1 MDLSTEQQEVAA
13 FAASMPA
20 EYRASFDHAS
30 VAAHA
35 AIAKER
41 ADKSTHVAIWR
52 ELPRM
57 VGICVVAVDHPGLLS
72 QVSAALV
79 AHDIDVV
86 SANAYTRTLPNG
98 KAEAF
103 DLLWLRRMSTAA
115 LAHVPI
121 GARDVSRV
129 AEMVDALVSGRTTFP
144 GAVRASRAERA
155 EAAETRVRF
164 DDGKDGTTVLTVEA
178 VDRPGL
184 LLAVTR
190 TVFASGLQ
198 IMGLRATTEDGRAID
213 RLHLAELDG
222 KPLGIDRRLELQTA
236 ILAAMETDI
245 LGG

>member
-1 MDLSTEQQEVAA
+1 MELTTEQQEVAA

-35 AIAKER
+35 AIAKARGE
-41 ADKSTHVAIWR
+41 KSTHVAIWR

-57 VGICVVAVDHPGLLS
+57 VGVCVVASDQPGLLS
-72 QVSAALV
+72 RISAALV
-79 AHDIDVV
+79 AHDIEIM
-86 SANAYTRTLPNG
+86 SANAYTRTRTDG
-98 KAEAF
+98 VAEAF
-103 DLLWLRRMSTAA
+103 DLLWLRRMATAVD
-115 LAHVPI
+115 AHLPL
-121 GARDVSRV
+121 GARDVIRV
-129 AEMVDALVSGRTTFP
+129 AEMVDALVSGRVTFP

-190 TVFASGLQ
+190 TVFAAGLQ
-198 IMGLRATTEDGRAID
+198 IVGLRATTEGGRAID

-236 ILAAMETDI
+236 ILAAMEMDI